1 MARGTTESNLQP
13 QWRHWWGR
21 GFESPYRA
29 NAQCRERT
37 PTTQH
42 GRQEPTLPAPACNQI
57 RLDFFVHSTRVRFQM
72 AGERY
77 CRGYRMRP
85 LPTGGTGL
93 LLLFKGQG
101 KGGSSLTLRTYPKL
115 PRSNSIQK
123 GIIDAR
129 CRESNPG
136 SITKSWNVVRKGE
149 SNPRPISLRERSY
162 H

>member
-1 MARGTTESNLQP
+1 MR
-13 QWRHWWGR
+13 GR
-21 GFESPYRA
+21 GFEPHTERML
-29 NAQCRERT
+29 NAGNGLQLLNMD
-37 PTTQH
+37 
-42 GRQEPTLPAPACNQI
+42 RQEPTLPAPACNQI

-123 GIIDAR
+123 GIDAR